1 MPLNLI
7 KGQYRVVHSEP
18 DGDSVH
24 FIPDNPAAFTS
35 LHINAHLGSGGAAQ
49 LRLDAI
55 DALETHY
62 TPPAHGAKTMHQ
74 PLELAHAAGA
84 RLLGLLGFTD
94 VVRDAE
100 TVTSATPDA
109 IPGYILTRF
118 ADKYGRP
125 VALAY
130 AGATDQ
136 ADLAQVF
143 TDAGLLHGSVN
154 YQLLAEGLV
163 YPTFYSQLYPDL
175 RAELTAA
182 AGTARDAKEGVW
194 ASDATTSGATITAV
208 TDLTDQ
214 LVILPKLFRRLAE
227 YFALSPG
234 SASLDGFAAF
244 MSSHNDRLYV
254 ISEAHATGF
263 DNVVT
268 VDGQTVRLD
277 NDITDLIF
285 LEG

>member
-1 MPLNLI
+1 MPLYLI
-7 KGQYRVVHSEP
+7 KGQYRIAHSQP

-24 FIPDNPAAFTS
+24 FFPASPAAFTS
-35 LHINAHLGSGGAAQ
+35 LHLDAHLGSGGAAQ

-62 TPPAHGAKTMHQ
+62 TPPAHGARTMHQ

-84 RLLGLLGFTD
+84 RLLALLGFTD
-94 VVRDAE
+94 VVRDGE

-109 IPGYILTRF
+109 VSGYILTRF

-125 VALAY
+125 VSLAY
-130 AGATDQ
+130 AGTTDQ
-136 ADLAQVF
+136 ADLTSVF
-143 TDAGLLHGSVN
+143 TDVSLLHGSIN

-182 AGTARDAKEGVW
+182 AGNARDVKAGVW
-194 ASDATTSGATITAV
+194 AADATTSGATITTLA
-208 TDLTDQ
+208 DLTDQ

-227 YFALSPG
+227 YFALSAG
-234 SASLDGFAAF
+234 SVSLDGFAAF
-244 MSSHNDRLYV
+244 MSSHNDRLFV

-263 DNVVT
+263 DNVIT

-277 NDITDLIF
+277 KDITDLIF
-285 LEG
+285 VEG

>member
-1 MPLNLI
+1 MSLYLI
-7 KGQYRVVHSEP
+7 KGQYRIVHSEP

-24 FIPDNPAAFTS
+24 FFPDDPTAFTG
-35 LHINAHLGSGGAAQ
+35 LHLTVHLGAGGSAQ

-62 TPPAHGAKTMHQ
+62 TPAAHGARTMHQ
-74 PLELAHAAGA
+74 PLALAHAAGA
-84 RLLGLLGFTD
+84 RLLELLGFSN
-94 VVRDAE
+94 VVRRGE

-109 IPGYILTRF
+109 TPGYILTRF

-125 VALAY
+125 VSLAY
-130 AGATDQ
+130 AGIIDR
-136 ADLAQVF
+136 ADLSPVF
-143 TDAGLLHGSVN
+143 TDTDLLRASAN
-154 YQLLAEGLV
+154 YRLLAEGLA

-175 RAELTAA
+175 RADLTTAA
-182 AGTARDAKEGVW
+182 GDARAAKAGVW
-194 ASDATTSGATITAV
+194 ASDATTSGATVGALA
-208 TDLTDQ
+208 DLTDQ

-227 YFALSPG
+227 YFALGAG
-234 SASLDGFAAF
+234 SISLDGFAAF
-244 MSSHNDRLYV
+244 LASHNDRLYV

-277 NDITDLIF
+277 KDITDLIF
-285 LEG
+285 VEG